1 MLDSTAVSRRSFLK
15 STGSLTIWFSVPNQL
30 LSQNSF
36 SSRRPSPSQLD
47 SYIAIRSSGIID
59 VFFGKMDMGQGVN
72 VSIAQIVADE
82 LDAPIESVNVIMG
95 DTALTVNQGGG
106 SGSTGI
112 ELGSKPIRQAAA
124 EARRYLIDMGASR
137 LGLQRAQVST
147 DQSHIYFI
155 DNPAEKISYIDLIG
169 DQYFDLKLNWNGIY
183 GNNLNITGLAM
194 TKNPAEYQVIGFS
207 HVRPEVESIVF
218 GQYQYI
224 VDIKVPGM
232 WHARVIRPDN
242 LGASLIGYDESSIN
256 LIPDVEVV
264 TTGEFIA
271 VIAKKEWHAVKAASQ
286 LRVVWRTSDDQ
297 LPSHEN
303 IYDYIKSSSSIRIT
317 AGEPRAPDINPDLTD
332 YDRAVSYAS
341 QTITAE
347 YHYPFQSHASIGPAC
362 AVCDVRD
369 GEVILYTATQKPHYA
384 AEGVANLLG
393 YDIANVRAIWVPG
406 PGSFGRNDSGD
417 CALDAAMISYLAK
430 RPIRL
435 QGMRAD
441 GIQWDRK
448 SPASIHTGTAAFDA
462 NGDVIAYK
470 FNSKGFSAGD
480 IESNESNPSHS
491 LVGMQTGLEINHT
504 PRFLNPSDKYEL
516 PNQVRY
522 WETIQP
528 IVDRASPLRTSH
540 LRDPLGPQI
549 HFASESFIDEMA
561 FASKTDPIEFRLKYL
576 NEARDREVIQ
586 AVADRYAWQ
595 PGVASTNPVRDG
607 NIRIGRGVA
616 YTRRNNTVVA
626 VICELRVNVQTGRI
640 YPQKF
645 IVASDQGII
654 INPLWLR
661 RTIEGNVIHAT
672 SRALLEEV
680 HFDDNAVISKDWLSY
695 KTIDIDLAPYD
706 IDIVLINHND
716 LPPYGA
722 GEPSSRTII
731 PAVANAF
738 FDATGLRLRS
748 VPFLPEKVLVALG
761 PAAG

>member
-1 MLDSTAVSRRSFLK
+1 MSSNIRFARF
-15 STGSLTIWFSVPNQL
+15 WFSFAGK
-30 LSQNSF
+30 SF
-36 SSRRPSPSQLD
+36 AQIGSSVQRKSPSQLD
-47 SYIAIRSSGIID
+47 SYIAIRADGTVDI
-59 VFFGKMDMGQGVN
+59 FFGKMDMGQGVN

-82 LDAPIESVNVIMG
+82 LDVPIESINVVMG

-106 SGSTGI
+106 SGSTAI
-112 ELGSKPIRQAAA
+112 ELGSRPIRQAAA
-124 EARRYLIDMGASR
+124 EARRYLLELGARR
-137 LGLQRAQVST
+137 LGLLRAQVSAR
-147 DQSHIYFI
+147 DASVYFV
-155 DNPAEKISYIDLIG
+155 DNPSETISYSELIG
-169 DQYFDLKLNWNGIY
+169 NQYFDVKLNWNGTY
-183 GNNLNITGLAM
+183 GNNLNITGIATL
-194 TKNPAEYQVIGFS
+194 KNPNQYKYIGYS
-207 HVRPEVESIVF
+207 HVRPEIASITF
-218 GQYQYI
+218 GEYEYI
-224 VDIKVPGM
+224 TDIKVPGM
-232 WHARVIRPDN
+232 WHARVVRPTKI
-242 LGASLIGYDESSIN
+242 GATLISYDLDSISM
-256 LIPDVEVV
+256 IADVEVIQNLD
-264 TTGEFIA
+264 FIA
-271 VIAKKEWHAVKAASQ
+271 VIALKEWHAIKAARD
-286 LRVVWRTSDDQ
+286 LDVVWSDGEAD
-297 LPSHEN
+297 LPTHEN
-303 IYDYIKSSSSIRIT
+303 IYDHIKSSSSIRLT
-317 AGEPRAPDINPDLTD
+317 SGEPREQDIAPDLTD
-332 YDRAVSYAS
+332 YNRAMSYAA

-362 AVCDVRD
+362 SVCDVRD
-369 GEVILYTATQKPHYA
+369 NEVILYTATQKPHYA
-384 AEGVANLLG
+384 AEGVAKLLG
-393 YDIANVRAIWVPG
+393 YDISNVRAIWVPG
-406 PGSFGRNDSGD
+406 PGSFGRNDAGD
-417 CALDAAMISYLAK
+417 CALDAAMISYLSK

-441 GIQWDRK
+441 GIQWDPK
-448 SPASIHTGTAAFDA
+448 SPASVHMGSATFNA

-504 PRFLNPSDKYEL
+504 PRFLNPSDKYEF

-576 NEARDREVIQ
+576 SEARDREVIQ
-586 AVADRYAWQ
+586 SVADRYAWQ

-607 NIRIGRGVA
+607 SIRIGRGVA

-626 VICELRVNVQTGRI
+626 IICELRVNVQTGRI

-680 HFDDNAVISKDWLSY
+680 HFDDNTVISKDWLSY

-731 PAVANAF
+731 PAIANAF

-748 VPFLPEKVLVALG
+748 VPFLREKVLIALG
-761 PAAG
+761 TAAG

>member
-1 MLDSTAVSRRSFLK
+1 MLDATTVSRRSFLK
-15 STGSLTIWFSVPNQL
+15 VTGSLTVWFSVPNQL
-30 LSQNSF
+30 LSQNSL
-36 SSRRPSPSQLD
+36 SMRRPSPSQLD
-47 SYIAIRSSGIID
+47 SYIAIRSNGIID

-82 LDAPIESVNVIMG
+82 LDVPIESVNVIMG
-95 DTALTVNQGGG
+95 DTAFTVNQGGG

-124 EARRYLIDMGASR
+124 EARRYLIDIGASR

-147 DQSHIYFI
+147 EQSHIYFI

-169 DQYFDLKLNWNGIY
+169 DQYFDLKLNWNAIY
-183 GNNLNITGLAM
+183 GNNLNISGLA
-194 TKNPAEYQVIGFS
+194 TPKNPDEYQVIGLP
-207 HVRPEVESIVF
+207 HTRPEVEAIVF
-218 GQYQYI
+218 GKYQYI

-232 WHARVIRPDN
+232 WHARIIRPDN
-242 LGASLIGYDESSIN
+242 LGANLIGYDESSIK
-256 LIPDVEVV
+256 LIPDVEII
-264 TTGEFIA
+264 TTGDFIA
-271 VIAKKEWHAVKAASQ
+271 VVAKKEWHAIKAASQ
-286 LRVVWRTSDDQ
+286 LRVVWETPNAQ
-297 LPSHEN
+297 LPSHKN
-303 IYDYIKSSSSIRIT
+303 IYDHINSASSIRIT
-317 AGEPRAPDINPDLTD
+317 SGEPRAPDVNPDLTH
-332 YDRAVSYAS
+332 YNHAVSYAAKI
-341 QTITAE
+341 ITAE

-369 GEVILYTATQKPHYA
+369 SEVVLYTATQKPHYA

-393 YDIANVRAIWVPG
+393 YEIANVRAIWVPG

-417 CALDAAMISYLAK
+417 CALDAAMISYLSR

-441 GIQWDRK
+441 GIQWDPK
-448 SPASIHTGTAAFDA
+448 SPASVHTGSAAFDS

-504 PRFLNPSDKYEL
+504 PRFLNPSDRYEFI
-516 PNQVRY
+516 NQVRY

-528 IVDRASPLRTSH
+528 IVHRASPLRTSH

-576 NEARDREVIQ
+576 HEDRDREVIQ

-595 PGVASTNPVRDG
+595 PGIASSNPVRDG

-626 VICELRVNVQTGRI
+626 VICELRVNIQTGHI

-645 IVASDQGII
+645 IVASDQGLI

-661 RTIEGNVIHAT
+661 RTIEGNVVHAT
-672 SRALLEEV
+672 SRALVEEV
-680 HFDDNAVISKDWLSY
+680 HFENNTVISKDWLTY
-695 KTIDIDLAPYD
+695 KTIDIDLAPYE
-706 IDIVLINHND
+706 IDIVLINHTD

-731 PAVANAF
+731 PAIANAF
-738 FDATGLRLRS
+738 FDATAARLRS
-748 VPFLPEKVLVALG
+748 VPFLPEKILAALTSSDS
-761 PAAG
+761 